1 MTQLVG
7 KGVGLLAA
15 HLERL
20 EKGIKTLII
29 TIFIYIKKCKEKMSM
44 LRRDI
49 ETIKKTRLS
58 I

>member
-29 TIFIYIKKCKEKMSM
+29 TIFIYSKM
-44 LRRDI
+44 
-49 ETIKKTRLS
+49 
-58 I
+58 